1 MKKII
6 INTILCLFY
15 CCFVYGQFEN
25 SLQIKEESKRELCF
39 AKQTEPNQV
48 FETSTKGVFYIKE
61 FTPEKTLKGEGY
73 AIKLKKSKC
82 LIKHGDWIFYDKNG
96 FVTSNC
102 CFQEGVMCSGC
113 HFFEYDENGNK
124 KPNVTILDY

>member
-61 FTPEKTLKGEGY
+61 FTP
-73 AIKLKKSKC
+73 
-82 LIKHGDWIFYDKNG
+82 
-96 FVTSNC
+96 
-102 CFQEGVMCSGC
+102 
-113 HFFEYDENGNK
+113 
-124 KPNVTILDY
+124 